1 MRRRYSLV
9 EALLEADELEK
20 VSDSGVQAQLTRAQN
35 VMKVLLPKAV
45 RAFIDLYTAEQLR
58 KFIADVADDNYDDDQ
73 RSGID
78 EFVAAFREALGSD
91 SGRIFV
97 IASSR
102 VLEPAVS
109 DMSAYMGSR
118 LRGMWLSDAISEFLL
133 GDSGFPI
140 VLFNPIIKYIEEDV
154 EIDYD
159 AMARGAI
166 YALTENVADT
176 VLRKEMKLGSSESF
190 REQVVAKSH
199 EIKDMLEAP
208 IQV

>member
-35 VMKVLLPKAV
+35 VMKALLPKAV

>member
-1 MRRRYSLV
+1 MRRRYSLIG
-9 EALLEADELEK
+9 ALLEADELEK
-20 VSDSGVQAQLTRAQN
+20 APDSGVQAQLTRAQN
-35 VMKVLLPKAV
+35 IMKVLLPKAV
-45 RAFIDLYTAEQLR
+45 KAFLNLYTAEQLR

-78 EFVAAFREALGSD
+78 EFVAAIREALDSD

-97 IASSR
+97 SASSR

-118 LRGMWLSDAISEFLL
+118 LSGTWLRDAISGFLL

-140 VLFNPIIKYIEEDV
+140 VLFNSIIKYIEEDV

-159 AMARGAI
+159 AMARGVI
-166 YALTENVADT
+166 YTLTENVADT

>member
-78 EFVAAFREALGSD
+78 EFVAAFREALDSD

>member
-9 EALLEADELEK
+9 GALLEADELEK
-20 VSDSGVQAQLTRAQN
+20 APDSGVQAQLARAQN
-35 VMKVLLPKAV
+35 IMKFLLPKAV
-45 RAFIDLYTAEQLR
+45 RAFLDLYTAEQMR

-78 EFVAAFREALGSD
+78 EFVAAIREALDSD

-97 IASSR
+97 SASSR

-118 LRGMWLSDAISEFLL
+118 LSGTWLRDTISGFLL

-159 AMARGAI
+159 AMARGVI
-166 YALTENVADT
+166 YTLTENVADT